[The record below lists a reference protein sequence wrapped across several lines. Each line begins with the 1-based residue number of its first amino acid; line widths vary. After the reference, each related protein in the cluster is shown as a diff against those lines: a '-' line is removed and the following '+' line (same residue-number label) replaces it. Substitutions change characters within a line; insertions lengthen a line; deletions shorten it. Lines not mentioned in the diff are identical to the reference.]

1 MAVKG
6 FHGQVVGR
14 RYDRWRGDPAANHNR
29 GQRFQRGLHLQ
40 RREHL
45 IADRALLCCDVD
57 GLGRIDALAEE
68 AAHHVGEHDSCGYQ
82 YRRFFDR
89 PAHRFGAG
97 RAGVDTQEFRRAL
110 VDQALAPHQRG
121 MGYHVGGQQCLELVD
136 GIQTMDQEVGQH
148 GQPVVCDEFGCGF
161 GEQSK
166 GPWAGTPG
174 IAWQRCGRPLGFEA
188 RDVGGQQKISG
199 PPLLPY
205 LAEHPVDF
213 PGGRRW
219 HEIGLGTGDF
229 PAYPEEVLEIA
240 VAQRMMQSPAS
251 ALRVFRWPADDVH
264 HRHMLGVTARDRI
277 GRRELAD
284 SECGYHS

>member
-1 MAVKG
+1 
-6 FHGQVVGR
+6 
-14 RYDRWRGDPAANHNR
+14 
-29 GQRFQRGLHLQ
+29 
-40 RREHL
+40 
-45 IADRALLCCDVD
+45 
-57 GLGRIDALAEE
+57 
-68 AAHHVGEHDSCGYQ
+68 
-82 YRRFFDR
+82 
-89 PAHRFGAG
+89 
-97 RAGVDTQEFRRAL
+97 
-110 VDQALAPHQRG
+110 
-121 MGYHVGGQQCLELVD
+121 
-136 GIQTMDQEVGQH
+136 MDQEIGQH
-148 GQPVVCDEFGCGF
+148 GQLVVCDEFGCGF
-161 GEQSK
+161 GKQSK
-166 GPWAGTPG
+166 GPRTGTPG

-229 PAYPEEVLEIA
+229 PAYPEEMLEIA

-277 GRRELAD
+277 G
-284 SECGYHS
+284 C